1 MCFTERMN
9 LTSLFAIGFVMG
21 LTGAMAPGPLL
32 TVTISESTRRGGIVG
47 PLVVLGHGILE
58 AALLV
63 LIVFGVGSLLN
74 NRALLGFISFGGG
87 LVLLYMAID
96 IIRGLK
102 HYSLDQETDQGKK
115 RLHPVLAGIVVS
127 IANPYWFIWWL
138 TIGMGYVIFAGGLGI
153 KGVAA
158 FYAGHILSDLAWYS
172 FVSYGVQFG
181 GKYVS
186 TRVLKGVLFVC
197 SLFLVF
203 FGIFFIIKG
212 YQFIT

>member
-9 LTSLFAIGFVMG
+9 LTGLFAIGFIMG

-58 AALLV
+58 AVLLV

-74 NRALLGFISFGGG
+74 NRLLFGFISFGGG
-87 LVLLYMAID
+87 LVLLYMATD
-96 IIRGLK
+96 IMRGLK
-102 HYSLDQETDQGKK
+102 HYSLDQGTDQGKK
-115 RLHPVLAGIVVS
+115 RLHPVWAGIVVS
-127 IANPYWFIWWL
+127 ISNPYWFVWWL
-138 TIGMGYVIFAGGLGI
+138 TIGMGYVIFAGGLGV
-153 KGVAA
+153 KGVLA
-158 FYAGHILSDLAWYS
+158 FFAGHILSDLAWYS

-181 GKYVS
+181 GKYVGA
-186 TRVLKGVLFVC
+186 RVLKGVLFVC
-197 SLFLVF
+197 SIFLVF

-212 YQFIT
+212 YQFIM